1 MCAKCAFMHVNF
13 RGTAKWPSENGL
25 GKVEK
30 GRGRQQPPLACVDY
44 GVSPGLAS
52 NAHDTENYMPV

>member
-1 MCAKCAFMHVNF
+1 MAVGERF
-13 RGTAKWPSENGL
+13 
-25 GKVEK
+25 GKGGERE
-30 GRGRQQPPLACVDY
+30 GSSAAPLACVDY